1 MAVQCKAFSRFSVA
15 SLGAA
20 AALVWAPTPARAIDV
35 VLDFSFDTNDF
46 FGSGNPNGAAGGA
59 QALASINAA
68 ADFFSELLTDSF
80 DPIVV
85 PEPFTVTPPGFS
97 GPTATSTFTWNLE
110 FSNPSDGPSVSLP
123 DASIGADEYRVY
135 VGGQS
140 FGGNVLGT
148 GGPGGFSSS
157 ASFSAFT
164 QEQIAE
170 AQQINDDF
178 NSAITTRG
186 EASGFAGWG
195 GVVSFDNDDSTNWHF
210 DHLSEPSAGEAD
222 FFSVALHEIA
232 HTLGFGV
239 SPEWNALIS
248 DDIFTGSA
256 ATEVFGGPVP
266 IEPGHVLEGTES
278 TIRGT
283 DIVQEVSLDPTI
295 TLGTRKLFTDLDVA
309 VLEDLGW
316 SIADLVE
323 PTFITGDYNG
333 DGFVGQQDLD
343 LVLLNFGDTVLPD
356 GFEEGA
362 LAGGLPFDNLI
373 GQDELDGVLLNFGD
387 GTAVASGSLS
397 AVPEPA
403 TAALLL
409 AGGVALTARR
419 CRG

>member
-1 MAVQCKAFSRFSVA
+1 MAVQCKAFSGFSAA
-15 SLGAA
+15 SLSAAA
-20 AALVWAPTPARAIDV
+20 AALMWVPTPARAIDV
-35 VLDFSFDTNDF
+35 VLDFGFDTNDF

-97 GPTATSTFTWNLE
+97 
-110 FSNPSDGPSVSLP
+110 
-123 DASIGADEYRVY
+123 ASIGADEYRVY

-239 SPEWNALIS
+239 SAEWNALIS
-248 DDIFTGSA
+248 DGIFTGSA

-266 IEPGHVLEGTES
+266 IEPGHLLEGTES

-283 DIVQEVSLDPTI
+283 DIVQEVSLDPSI

-316 SIADLVE
+316 NIAELVVPE
-323 PTFITGDYNG
+323 FITGDYNG
-333 DGFVGQQDLD
+333 DGFVGQEDLD
-343 LVLLNFGDTVLPD
+343 LVLLNFGSTELPD
-356 GFEEGA
+356 GFVEGA

-373 GQDELDGVLLNFGD
+373 GQDELDGVLLNFGA
-387 GTAVASGSLS
+387 GTATASASLS

-409 AGGVALTARR
+409 IGGAAMTTRRRRLTA
-419 CRG
+419 